1 MFVLS
6 LLLGVLLDWLFGEPK
21 KFHPLVGFGYSV
33 KRVERLFLK
42 KHPESSTK
50 QILLGGTAWGIL
62 VIPPVTLISCLAWNM
77 PKQQW
82 MLDAV
87 VVYFGVAY
95 RSLADHVQP
104 IYYQLRN
111 GNLAEARMLA
121 ARIVSR
127 DMHNANERG
136 VRNAAIESCLEN
148 GSDAIFA
155 PIFWFLCLGA
165 PGVILYRL
173 ANTLDAMW
181 GYKHGHYLYFG
192 RVAARIDDVLNY
204 VPARLT
210 ALSYTLLGSTY
221 HALRCWQTQTK
232 HCASPNAGPVMCS
245 GAGALTVIL
254 GGRVSYHGKEYD
266 KPVMGTGRLPEDS
279 DILRAVSLVRHTLIL
294 WLFSAALIGWVYV
307 F

>member
-6 LLLGVLLDWLFGEPK
+6 LLLGVLFDWLLGEPK
-21 KFHPLVGFGYSV
+21 KFHPLVGFGHWV
-33 KRVERLFLK
+33 KRVERFFVK
-42 KHPESSTK
+42 KLPDSSTK
-50 QILLGGTAWGIL
+50 HILLGGMAWAML
-62 VIPPVTLISCLAWNM
+62 VIPPVTLVSCLVWYM
-77 PKQQW
+77 PQQQW
-82 MLDAV
+82 LLDAV
-87 VVYFGVAY
+87 VVYFGIAY
-95 RSLADHVQP
+95 RSLADHVKP
-104 IYYQLRN
+104 IYSQLCR
-111 GNLAEARMLA
+111 GNLAKARDLV

-127 DMHNANERG
+127 DMDNADEQG

-165 PGVILYRL
+165 PGVVLYRL

-210 ALSYTLLGSTY
+210 AMSYALLGSTY
-221 HALRCWQTQTK
+221 NALRCWRTQTK
-232 HCASPNAGPVMCS
+232 RCASPNAGPVMCS
-245 GAGALTVIL
+245 GAGALNVIL
-254 GGRVSYHGKEYD
+254 GGRVCYHGKEYD
-266 KPVMGTGRLPEDS
+266 KPVMGAGRQAEDN
-279 DILRAVSLVRHTLIL
+279 DILRALSLVWHTLIL
-294 WLFSAALIGWVYV
+294 WLFSAALIGWTYV